1 MGEIQD
7 VLQTLHDRWT
17 ARHGI
22 AISDLKVGDDNA
34 PMGSVLTY
42 QQRADMASVMPE
54 VSLMNVVVLED
65 RDAGTPEWRRVEGQS
80 PVALYRSPD
89 LQKLTTEV
97 AATDGSLRWLGNW
110 GADLVQADDGAIAWG
125 KTGQLKFSEIPPEW
139 PSLPRLGAEET
150 CTTNDET
157 LEQLQAIGSSYL
169 DVPYVLGGRSQTRID
184 CSGLMSR
191 IFRAVCQVI
200 LPRHSMDQRRC
211 GTRVGR
217 DQMSPGD
224 LIFARL
230 NNTRTAHVGL
240 LLPGESGALH
250 VLHASQRA
258 GKVVS
263 ESLAD
268 FETGYRF
275 MGARR
280 ILEGRSS

>member
-7 VLQTLHDRWT
+7 ALQILHDRWT

-22 AISDLKVGDDNA
+22 AISDLKIGDDNA

-42 QQRADMASVMPE
+42 QQRADMASLMPE

-65 RDAGTPEWRRVEGQS
+65 REAGTPEWRRVEGPS
-80 PVALYRSPD
+80 PIALYRSPE

-97 AATDGSLRWLGNW
+97 VPTDGSLRWLGNW
-110 GADLVQADDGAIAWG
+110 GADLVQADDGAIAWA
-125 KTGQLKFSEIPPEW
+125 KTGQLKFTEIPSEW
-139 PSLPRLGAEET
+139 PPLPRLGAEGT
-150 CTTNDET
+150 CPPHDET

-169 DVPYVLGGRSQTRID
+169 DVPYVLGGRSQARID
-184 CSGLMSR
+184 CSGLTSR
-191 IFRAVCQVI
+191 IFRAACQVI

-217 DQMSPGD
+217 DQMKPGD

-230 NNTRTAHVGL
+230 INTRTAHVGL
-240 LLPGESGALH
+240 LLPGESEALH

-280 ILEGRSS
+280 ILEGGSS